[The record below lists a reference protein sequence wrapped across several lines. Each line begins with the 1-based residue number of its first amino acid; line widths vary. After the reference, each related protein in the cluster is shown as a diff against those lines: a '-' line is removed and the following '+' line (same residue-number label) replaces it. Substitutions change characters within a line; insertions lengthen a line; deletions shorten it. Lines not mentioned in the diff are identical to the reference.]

1 MKNCCFFFKVIQG
14 LMFFVIV
21 SVPELPFV
29 EREMTANYIKLKIHK
44 PPGIVDTYNVSCS
57 QNCGSQSRP
66 ANQTIVELE
75 FGPLNPYTDYNFVI
89 QAIAGDK
96 VNSLFVYSRTE
107 ESGMKD

>member
-1 MKNCCFFFKVIQG
+1 
-14 LMFFVIV
+14 MFFTIDL
-21 SVPELPFV
+21 VPELPFV

-44 PPGIVDTYNVSCS
+44 PSGIVDTYNVTCS

-75 FGPLNPYTDYNFVI
+75 FGPLNPFTDYDFVI

-96 VNSLFVYSRTE
+96 VSSLFVFSRTE
-107 ESGMKD
+107 ESGMKDYRKLFS

>member
-1 MKNCCFFFKVIQG
+1 
-14 LMFFVIV
+14 MFFVIV

-66 ANQTIVELE
+66 ANQTIVKLE